1 MAYRFPIH
9 AVACKVSDLLKNNFK
24 SILFALG
31 GDSSLQVT
39 EEAKQ
44 SMCPVMCAL
53 RFHIKEADAPKDS
66 NCNIWP
72 LEMVSVMAITSLCT
86 AFQYL
91 LFICLF
97 IS

>member
-1 MAYRFPIH
+1 
-9 AVACKVSDLLKNNFK
+9 VSDLLKNNFK

-31 GDSSLQVT
+31 SDSSLQVT

-72 LEMVSVMAITSLCT
+72 LEMVSVMALLHCPRRFSIY
-86 AFQYL
+86 YL
-91 LFICLF
+91 FVSSFLNI
-97 IS
+97 IVVVVVPYA